1 MTVTEAPRAADEE
14 AVGAPSPPAAPSGLA
29 AVVGSGDPRTI
40 GKLFVGTSRLFLLV
54 SGVAGALVSF
64 EQYPSDSKTFFGP
77 ATAVRVETLHSS
89 AGLFLGVLPLL
100 LGLATAIVPLQVG
113 APTVAFPRAS
123 AAAYWVWLVSG
134 LLMVGSYA
142 IDGGPGGKDRDA
154 TGLFVLALI
163 AVLIALVVATVSV
176 MTTVLTL
183 RPGGMTLR
191 RAPLFS
197 WSMLV
202 GGTVWVLTLPVLAGL
217 MLLSYVDL
225 RYGQQFMGGSTGVI
239 NRLAWV
245 FWQPTV
251 YVFAVPALGVIADIV
266 PVFAR
271 RRHHRHGSAMGLLG
285 LAAALGFGAWAQLGF
300 TIDGSAGPKFPDWY
314 GKGPWV
320 VVAFVAVLPVLGLLG
335 LWTLTLLRGR
345 VRLGTPLIL
354 ALFSGLLLLAGIAG
368 GAATVIKSL
377 DLFGTTWMTAQAELV
392 LIGTLLAALAG
403 VAFWAPKLYGKL
415 LPDWLVRL
423 GGTLIAI
430 GALATAAALAIA
442 GAMGQAR
449 IVAGGIGAVKS
460 GDVSSVETLDLVAA
474 IGLCVVLAGGLLV
487 IFALLSRRSGDPG
500 DDPWDGHTLEWTT
513 SSPPPIGNFATIP
526 AITSEAPLYDARYAP
541 GDAMEGSA

>member
-1 MTVTEAPRAADEE
+1 MTVTEAPRAADE
-14 AVGAPSPPAAPSGLA
+14 AAAAPSPPAAPSGLA

-40 GKLFVGTSRLFLLV
+40 GKLFVGTSLLFLLA
-54 SGVAGALVSF
+54 SGVAGALVNI
-64 EQYPSDSKTFFGP
+64 EQYTSDSKTFMGT
-77 ATAVRVETLHSS
+77 ATAVRVETLHST

-113 APTVAFPRAS
+113 ASTVAFPRAS
-123 AAAYWVWLVSG
+123 AAAYWVWMVSG
-134 LLMVGSYA
+134 VLMLSSYA
-142 IDGGPGGKDRDA
+142 IDGGPGGSDRDA
-154 TGLFVLALI
+154 VGLFILSLI
-163 AVLIALVVATVSV
+163 AVLIALVIATVSV

-183 RPGGMTLR
+183 RPSGMTLR
-191 RAPLFS
+191 RTPLFS

-202 GGTVWVLTLPVLAGL
+202 GGTVWVMTLPVLAAL
-217 MLLSYVDL
+217 LLLSYVDL
-225 RYGQQFMGGSTGVI
+225 RYGQQFMGGSTGLI

-271 RRHHRHGSAMGLLG
+271 RRHQRHSAAMFLLG

-300 TIDGSAGPKFPDWY
+300 TIDGSAGAKFPDWY
-314 GKGPWV
+314 GKGPWI
-320 VVAFVAVLPVLGLLG
+320 VVAFVAVVPVLGLLG
-335 LWTLTLLRGR
+335 LWTATLFRGR
-345 VRLGTPLIL
+345 VRMGTPLIL
-354 ALFSGLLLLAGIAG
+354 ALFSGLLILAGIAG

-392 LIGTLLAALAG
+392 LVGTLLAALAG
-403 VAFWAPKLYGKL
+403 VTFWAPKLYGKL

-423 GGTLIAI
+423 GGTLIFLGTLAT
-430 GALATAAALAIA
+430 GVALAVA
-442 GAMGQAR
+442 GNLGQAR
-449 IVAGGIGAVKS
+449 IVAGGIAAVPS
-460 GDVSSVETLDLVAA
+460 GDVSNVETLDLVAG
-474 IGLCVVLAGGLLV
+474 IGLAAVLAGGLLV
-487 IFALLSRRSGDPG
+487 IFALLSRRSGDVA

-513 SSPPPIGNFATIP
+513 TSPPPVGNFATVP

-541 GDAMEGSA
+541 AGDALEGPA

>member
-1 MTVTEAPRAADEE
+1 MTVTEAPRAADE
-14 AVGAPSPPAAPSGLA
+14 AAAAPSPPAAPSGLA
-29 AVVGSGDPRTI
+29 AVVGSGDPRTV
-40 GKLFVGTSRLFLLV
+40 GKLFVGTSLLFLLA
-54 SGVAGALVSF
+54 SGVAGALVNI
-64 EQYPSDSKTFFGP
+64 EQASSSKTFMGT
-77 ATAVRVETLHSS
+77 ATAVRVETLHST

-113 APTVAFPRAS
+113 AATVAFPRAS
-123 AAAYWVWLVSG
+123 AAAYWVWMVSG
-134 LLMVGSYA
+134 VLLLSSYA
-142 IDGGPGGKDRDA
+142 IDGGPGGSDRDA
-154 TGLFVLALI
+154 VGLFILSLI
-163 AVLIALVVATVSV
+163 AVLIALVIATVSV

-183 RPGGMTLR
+183 RPSGMTLR
-191 RAPLFS
+191 RTPLFS

-239 NRLAWV
+239 NRLAWL

-251 YVFAVPALGVIADIV
+251 YVFAVPALGIIADIV

-271 RRHHRHGSAMGLLG
+271 RRHQRHSAAMFLLG
-285 LAAALGFGAWAQLGF
+285 LSAALGFGAWAQLGF
-300 TIDGSAGPKFPDWY
+300 TIDGAAGSKFPDWY
-314 GKGPWV
+314 GKGPWIV
-320 VVAFVAVLPVLGLLG
+320 VGFLAVVPVLGLLG
-335 LWTLTLLRGR
+335 LWTVTLFRGR
-345 VRLGTPLIL
+345 VRMSTPLVL
-354 ALFSGLLLLAGIAG
+354 ALFSGLLILAGIAG

-377 DLFGTTWMTAQAELV
+377 DLFGTTWMTGQAELV

-423 GGTLIAI
+423 GGTLIFL
-430 GALATAAALAIA
+430 GALVTGVTLAVA
-442 GAMGQAR
+442 GNEGQAR
-449 IVAGGIGAVKS
+449 IVAGGIKAVGS
-460 GDVSSVETLDLVAA
+460 GDVSTVETLDLVAG
-474 IGLCVVLAGGLLV
+474 IGLFVVLGGALLV
-487 IFALLSRRSGDPG
+487 ILALLSRRSGDVA

-513 SSPPPIGNFATIP
+513 TSPPPVGNFATVP

-541 GDAMEGSA
+541 AGEITEGSA